1 MKDRWFTEPVEMPS
15 GFDSL
20 WTIGKGLAWSL
31 CISLIMHAI
40 LLLCAWPMSVHS
52 PGFSSAAFNVQLV
65 GNNSQKGKPAHGITP
80 VVESVQR
87 VVSAR
92 PAEASRSTSYLL
104 PDKSSSARPDRL
116 QKRLP
121 DVSNKTL
128 TTAVEHSNQAQASG
142 GLASESGAANQSD
155 GATSGASGGTDAART
170 VRQADR
176 HAAGRGSHKDDLH
189 RYRADP
195 PTPSPRGLPPPRAPD
210 RPPHPLPPVARAV
223 VTPACSVCCADLI
236 AVARGIKTYPTL
248 ARERGWEGTVEVEL
262 RFNAS
267 TRLSDV
273 NTVRSGGHRLLD
285 DQALETVRQAATSVP
300 LPDSLASADFRLL
313 LPVVFRLVE

>member
-31 CISLIMHAI
+31 CISLTMHAI

-92 PAEASRSTSYLL
+92 PAEASRSTSFLL

-189 RYRADP
+189 RYRAD
-195 PTPSPRGLPPPRAPD
+195 
-210 RPPHPLPPVARAV
+210 
-223 VTPACSVCCADLI
+223 LI

>member
-1 MKDRWFTEPVEMPS
+1 MKDRCATAPVEMHS
-15 GFDSL
+15 CFDWR
-20 WTIGKGLAWSL
+20 WTIGKGLRWSL

-40 LLLCAWPMSVHS
+40 LLICAWPVSVQS
-52 PGFSSAAFNVQLV
+52 PGFSSAALNVQLV
-65 GNNSQKGKPAHGITP
+65 GNNSQKGKPAYGSTP
-80 VVESVQR
+80 VVESVPR
-87 VVSAR
+87 VVSTP
-92 PAEASRSTSYLL
+92 PAERRSTGFPL
-104 PDKSSSARPDRL
+104 PDKSSSAPPVRL

-142 GLASESGAANQSD
+142 GFAPESGAANQSD
-155 GATSGASGGTDAART
+155 GAASGASGGTDASRT
-170 VRQADR
+170 VRQTAS

-189 RYRADP
+189 RYRAD
-195 PTPSPRGLPPPRAPD
+195 
-210 RPPHPLPPVARAV
+210 
-223 VTPACSVCCADLI
+223 LI
-236 AVARGIKTYPTL
+236 AVARGIKAYPTL

-285 DQALETVRQAATSVP
+285 EQALEIVRLAATSVP
-300 LPDSLASADFRLL
+300 LPNSLASADFRLL